1 MPLTAQVK
9 AWTTPQAQDSKH
21 SGTNPSPNGKRDLL
35 VNQAGKAWRT
45 PSASDGE
52 GGVMEMREAEA
63 GKYKLRDHVADGVK
77 TAKLNP
83 RWVETLMG
91 VPIGWTMPSCTSP
104 LTIAPTNCDSLETES
119 CQPQQSELF

>member
-1 MPLTAQVK
+1 
-9 AWTTPQAQDSKH
+9 
-21 SGTNPSPNGKRDLL
+21 
-35 VNQAGKAWRT
+35 
-45 PSASDGE
+45 
-52 GGVMEMREAEA
+52 MEMREGEA